1 MTLQKKFQMESNSD
15 RRSIRRSRLP
25 YSALFFVR
33 SNWNNVVFSKTF
45 IFTATLQDDR
55 LTSISPFADFAPP
68 VQNFAQNFGDPWIK
82 DEPFP
87 ASGPLPPI
95 LPNTNFEDDSN
106 SGNPFSGFQQSTIPV
121 QEDHDS
127 ANPFYS
133 FPKSENS
140 LQDNP
145 EFDEHAHFNNP
156 GLSNPGLSNPGLDN
170 SIFAN
175 PSLNDWRRNI
185 FKDENSVHGKPTLDD
200 PTLDD
205 LDDLLLNNPKLV
217 NPSMSG
223 DELLDEGFVEADK
236 NVLGLRTSN
245 AILKQNILQ
254 LDRALLNLQPEVR
267 ILHSCYKDLIS

>member
-1 MTLQKKFQMESNSD
+1 M
-15 RRSIRRSRLP
+15 
-25 YSALFFVR
+25 
-33 SNWNNVVFSKTF
+33 
-45 IFTATLQDDR
+45 
-55 LTSISPFADFAPP
+55 TSISPFADFAPP

-145 EFDEHAHFNNP
+145 EFDEHAHFNNPGLSNP